1 VRSPAHSGQ
10 IERAQ
15 FPNSQSH
22 ERTDY
27 ANGIKPKT
35 ALTRA
40 GRLTFDVRQVLPGG
54 YLYAS
59 AAGLQV
65 EYHNNLIQPEHQGH
79 QGHQAMHV
87 SDAGI

>member
-1 VRSPAHSGQ
+1 VRGPAHSGQ

-15 FPNSQSH
+15 FLNSQSH

-40 GRLTFDVRQVLPGG
+40 GGLTFDVRQLPGG

-59 AAGLQV
+59 ALGLQV
-65 EYHNNLIQPEHQGH
+65 EISQQPHPTGPP
-79 QGHQAMHV
+79 GPQAMHG